1 VRINVSKGPKPISVP
16 NVVGMAYESAA
27 SVLQGAGFAV
37 AREDVEDDAPTGT
50 VVAQNPQAET
60 QAARSSTVTLQVSL
74 GPATSTV
81 PDVTSQ
87 DEASAR
93 DQVTEAGFRV
103 RVEDQETTD
112 ESLDGI
118 VISQEP
124 PGGSEVEPNSIIT
137 LFVGRFVAE
146 EPPPPTTT
154 TP

>member
-1 VRINVSKGPKPISVP
+1 
-16 NVVGMAYESAA
+16 
-27 SVLQGAGFAV
+27 
-37 AREDVEDDAPTGT
+37 
-50 VVAQNPQAET
+50 
-60 QAARSSTVTLQVSL
+60 
-74 GPATSTV
+74 V

-93 DQVTEAGFRV
+93 DQITEAGFRV

-124 PGGSEVEPNSIIT
+124 QGGSEEEPNAIVT
-137 LFVGRFVAE
+137 LFVGRFVTEE